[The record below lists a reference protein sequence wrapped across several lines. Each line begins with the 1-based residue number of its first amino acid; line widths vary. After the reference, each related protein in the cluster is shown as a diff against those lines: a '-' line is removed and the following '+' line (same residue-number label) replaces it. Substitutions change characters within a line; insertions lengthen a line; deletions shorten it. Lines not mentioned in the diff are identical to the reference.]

1 MKLSKKALANKVNSV
16 RPYKSRTKRPC
27 DFCRRRKT
35 CCIIEKSIPCLACVQ
50 FNKGNCTFVSGPLK
64 RVKRSDAKE
73 VPVVDSK
80 DAAAAPLL
88 PGYDYH
94 DHDHDHDQASSVSS
108 ASSSNSTHTLQ
119 PPLQTTASAFQSSF
133 EASLSGMQSSNGA
146 LGYGYDSLPVQNS
159 FHSPHPLS
167 NSSNLVQLSPHTPAY
182 SFQTKWGS
190 GDSAQS
196 MVVNGPPGLRQLMLS
211 NSSLL
216 SNMSTVSALSM
227 GTYQTTYDDATT
239 TTFPGYT
246 GLTGWTDTSDYDS
259 FVMEQM
265 PEELKRDYQALV
277 LGGVSGSL
285 MAPVQV
291 LGYDHYEEA
300 YPDPLVQM
308 E

>member
-35 CCIIEKSIPCLACVQ
+35 CCIIEKSTPCLACVQ

-80 DAAAAPLL
+80 EPAAPLL

-94 DHDHDHDQASSVSS
+94 DHDHDHNHDQTPS
-108 ASSSNSTHTLQ
+108 ASAPSSTSTQALQ
-119 PPLQTTASAFQSSF
+119 PPLQSTPSALQSSF
-133 EASLSGMQSSNGA
+133 EASLSGMQSSTAA
-146 LGYGYDSLPVQNS
+146 LGYGYDSLPGPNA

-167 NSSNLVQLSPHTPAY
+167 NSSNSGQSSPHTPAY

-190 GDSAQS
+190 GDNAQGI
-196 MVVNGPPGLRQLMLS
+196 VVNGPPESRQSMSS
-211 NSSLL
+211 NSSSL

-227 GTYQTTYDDATT
+227 GTYQATYDDATT

-246 GLTGWTDTSDYDS
+246 GSTGWTDTSDYDS

-265 PEELKRDYQALV
+265 PEELKRDYQTSV
-277 LGGVSGSL
+277 SGEVSGSL

-291 LGYDHYEEA
+291 SAYDHYAEA
-300 YPDPLVQM
+300 YTDSLVQM